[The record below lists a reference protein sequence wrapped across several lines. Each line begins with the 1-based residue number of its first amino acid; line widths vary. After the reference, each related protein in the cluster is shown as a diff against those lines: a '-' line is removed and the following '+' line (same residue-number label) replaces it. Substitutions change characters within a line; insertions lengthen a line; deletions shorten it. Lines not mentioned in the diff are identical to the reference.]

1 MVVMETPYTSHWSLA
16 VTGKLLSTSRV
27 SSRYTHQNSLHNIAM
42 CADLLWLLWS
52 VTNILYL
59 NKPCD
64 EAMGAAQGSQGQ
76 TDLGEP
82 SKLKNSK

>member
-1 MVVMETPYTSHWSLA
+1 
-16 VTGKLLSTSRV
+16 
-27 SSRYTHQNSLHNIAM
+27 M

-82 SKLKNSK
+82 SKLKNSKSCDILQIGSYPLPPPPKDDKLNNDKLVTMRTHTLL